1 MRVLRGKKVV
11 KEALRAFEISKRL
24 LKNGRRKFKVVL
36 HEIYPDDCIDTNNEV
51 GTIYNKNGITWIREY
66 CEKAAE
72 TIKDMSLRVEFLDDE
87 RTEILG
93 HGNTGFE
100 EGLPTFENAEVIGH
114 FTKGY
119 VDTIKDKEDVEHT
132 VMIGEGYIDE
142 MCYKAYVSKLEEE
155 MSEGNAPAGS
165 VEICHTDDNETIVY
179 KYGYKDEGRIPME
192 FVYSGYALISVT
204 AADDQA
210 KMIELNEQTKE
221 CENTMTDAEIKA
233 IIEQTVNELSSREAE
248 MNECKQNCETQISEA
263 NAAKETAIAEM
274 NEAIATSQ
282 QIQAALD
289 ACRKELDE
297 AYQKIDAL
305 YDEMKVLN
313 KEIGEARA
321 KERIAAMEG
330 AIAQFNDEQRGY
342 AKEEIEAF
350 KADPE
355 KCEINTITDKIL
367 REIGA
372 KAMEAAANE
381 AKIAAEQ
388 NEAKNTEEIDIF
400 SDMAKV
406 NEAAEDVSIF

>member
-1 MRVLRGKKVV
+1 MK
-11 KEALRAFEISKRL
+11 AFEISKRQ

-36 HEIYPDDCIDTNNEV
+36 HEIYSDDCIDIANEV
-51 GTIYNKNGITWIREY
+51 GTVYNKNGITWIREY

-72 TIKDMSLRVEFLDDE
+72 TIKDMSLRVEFLDEE

-93 HGNTGFE
+93 HGNTGYE
-100 EGLPTFENAEVIGH
+100 EGLPTFENADVIGH

-119 VDTIKDKEDVEHT
+119 VDTIKDDAGIEHQ

-155 MSEGNAPAGS
+155 MVEGNAPSGS
-165 VEICHTDDNETIVY
+165 VEICHTDENETIIY

-221 CENTMTDAEIKA
+221 CENPMTDVEIKA
-233 IIEQTVNELSSREAE
+233 IIEQTLTELSNREAE
-248 MNECKQNCETQISEA
+248 MNEYKQNCDNQISEA
-263 NAAKETAIAEM
+263 NAEKETAIAEKETAIAEK
-274 NEAIATSQ
+274 NEAIANSQ
-282 QIQAALD
+282 QLQAALD
-289 ACRKELDE
+289 ECRKELE
-297 AYQKIDAL
+297 ESYKKIETL
-305 YDEMKVLN
+305 YDEQKVLE
-313 KEIGEARA
+313 KQIGEARA

-330 AIAQFNDEQRGY
+330 AIAQFNNEQRNY
-342 AKEEIEAF
+342 AKDEIEAF

-355 KCEINTITDKIL
+355 HCEINTITDKIL

-372 KAMEAAANE
+372 EAMKAEKE
-381 AKIAAEQ
+381 AKAVAEQ
-388 NEAKNTEEIDIF
+388 NNMKNTDDIDIF
-400 SDMAKV
+400 SDVAQVK
-406 NEAAEDVSIF
+406 ESAEDTNIF